1 MRTPFCAP
9 ATGAHIGLRTQR
21 KNTLACV
28 AWAWSDLALPAA
40 EAVTA
45 LDRDLALRPPQL
57 IKGMKRPLAAVSQ
70 SLAKTEKVVQVRRNA
85 KQRERKRAQ
94 VCAAPGSLTRQAPR
108 CCATAPNR
116 AAYLQDVSYQFKLF
130 NDDLRELD
138 EALAR
143 LSFDILPQYTSRAAS
158 LVASP
163 QRS

>member
-45 LDRDLALRPPQL
+45 LDRD
-57 IKGMKRPLAAVSQ
+57 
-70 SLAKTEKVVQVRRNA
+70 LAKTEKVVQVRRNA